1 MAKTVCCNLPK
12 LLVQHNRVL
21 ASQSQNGSNIP
32 EVFRRKLHTSE
43 SRTADVAVSEE
54 QCGWNNFPVVTSV
67 DPSAGLNEEQQQ
79 IQQMAKDFA
88 SREMYPNMSKWDQQ
102 AIFPVE
108 TLRKAAELGFGAVYT
123 RPDYGGTGL
132 SRLDAAI
139 VFEAL
144 AEGCVSTTAYITI
157 HNMVCWMIDKY
168 GSREQRSKYVP
179 LMASMEKL
187 GSYCLT
193 EPGSGSDAASLSTTA
208 KRSGNKFILNGTK
221 AFISGGGDTDIYLVM
236 CRTGGHGSG
245 PRGITCLLVEREN
258 TPGLSF
264 GGKENKMGWNSQ
276 PTRQVIFEDAEV
288 PVENIIG
295 VEGQGFNIAMSGLN
309 GGRIN
314 ISATSLG
321 AAQASLS
328 LAIDHAKVRT
338 QFGKPLADFQHNQ
351 FQLAQMAT
359 KLVASR
365 SMVRN
370 AARALDSGHQDTIS
384 LCAMAKLFATENC
397 FEIVNNALQIFG
409 GYGYL
414 KDYPIE
420 QYLRDIRVNQI
431 LEGTNQVMQIL
442 ISRGLLVEK

>member
-1 MAKTVCCNLPK
+1 MAKYVIRNLPK
-12 LLVQHNRVL
+12 LSFQHNPTNAYKLSHNVRL
-21 ASQSQNGSNIP
+21 QGFLPKWFHSSNS
-32 EVFRRKLHTSE
+32 KW
-43 SRTADVAVSEE
+43 ADVAISEE
-54 QCGWNNFPVVTSV
+54 QCGWNSVPVVTAV
-67 DPSAGLNEEQQQ
+67 DSSAGLNEEQQQ
-79 IQQMAKDFA
+79 IQQMAKEFA
-88 SREMYPNMSKWDQQ
+88 TKELLPNMSKWDQQ
-102 AIFPVE
+102 EIFPIE

-144 AEGCVSTTAYITI
+144 SEGCVSTTAYITI

-168 GSREQRSKYVP
+168 GSREQRSKWVP

-193 EPGSGSDAASLSTTA
+193 EPGSGSDAASLTTTA
-208 KRSGNKFILNGTK
+208 KRNGNKFIVNGTK
-221 AFISGGGDTDIYLVM
+221 AFISGGGDTDVYLVM
-236 CRTGGHGSG
+236 CRTGGPTSG
-245 PRGITCLLVEREN
+245 PKGITCLLVEKDN

-264 GGKENKMGWNSQ
+264 GGKEKKMGWNSQ

-288 PVENIIG
+288 PVDNIIG

-321 AAQASLS
+321 AAQSSLN

-338 QFGKPLADFQHNQ
+338 QFGKPLANFQHNQ

-370 AARALDSGHQDTIS
+370 AARALDAGHKDTIA

-397 FEIVNNALQIFG
+397 FEIVNNALQIYG

-414 KDYPIE
+414 KDYPVE

-442 ISRGLLVEK
+442 ISRSLLVEK